1 MKPVALSIPFM
12 LLLTLGSFAT
22 GPSALSAEES
32 SRKFV
37 RVPVLYMTDR
47 AAHKKSFGAQRKLE
61 IGTDI
66 YSLNFGTLNYS
77 VSNTLEKKLSE
88 KHEGLSWSAAN
99 KKQQLKVSPLAGSGS
114 EKAYHDFG
122 KVVTDAA
129 AKAGTKE
136 VFVFTHGYNMTFNE
150 SAELAAKLAYN
161 VERPVVIFDW
171 PSKGKLFQYG
181 VDAGNNEWSQE
192 HFNRLLEE
200 LKAIKEKSGLKLNL
214 IAHSMGNRLAIR
226 SAPVLKGQ
234 HLFER
239 MFLVDPDFDAET
251 FMHYLIRYAQN
262 NNVSENSTADSAITE
277 PTKVQILFSRK
288 DRALPFAQLVFGGYT
303 RLGQAADIMLST
315 VFDPLSIPDTFTDTL
330 TDTLALPKNITT
342 AAVAVVTPKSSAS
355 KTASKTTSKTT
366 SEATSKTASDTASES
381 SAETKQTA
389 SACAP
394 KWSMNFEWIDFTE
407 LDHGLIGHTIP
418 FQLIANLS
426 LNNTPG
432 EGLELVETPN
442 CEPNKLSRIFSGL
455 FNEKKRISSNI
466 GSCKRVTKIK
476 LADSKLATSTSAK

>member
-1 MKPVALSIPFM
+1 MKPVALSIPFT
-12 LLLTLGSFAT
+12 LLLTLGSFASC
-22 GPSALSAEES
+22 PSALSAEES
-32 SRKFV
+32 SSKFV

-77 VSNTLEKKLSE
+77 VNNTLEKKLSD

-262 NNVSENSTADSAITE
+262 NNVSENSTADSATTE

-355 KTASKTTSKTT
+355 KSASP
-366 SEATSKTASDTASES
+366 
-381 SAETKQTA
+381 ETKQV

-476 LADSKLATSTSAK
+476 IADSKLATSTSAK